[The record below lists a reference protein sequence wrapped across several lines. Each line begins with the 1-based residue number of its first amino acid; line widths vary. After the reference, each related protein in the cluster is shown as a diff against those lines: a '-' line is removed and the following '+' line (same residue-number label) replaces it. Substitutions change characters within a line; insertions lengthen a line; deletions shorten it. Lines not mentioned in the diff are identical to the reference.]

1 MPFSSQNGA
10 RSVRIGPRIAV
21 CRACRAAL
29 ALALPLVLPLVLLAA
44 ARVEA
49 DTYPRNARIDILN
62 YVFQL
67 EVTDTSDAIAG
78 EATIDV
84 RLRTD
89 ALGTIELD
97 LANAAGRTDGRGM
110 TVESVTVGG
119 RALRFTHDGDRLRVA
134 LQESASAGSRVALT
148 IRYRGTPAGGLLIG
162 PNKRG
167 ERVFASDN
175 WPDKAH
181 QWLPLIDHPSD
192 KATAEFIVIAPAAY
206 QVVSNGVLVEQTDL
220 DSGVLGGGVLGGAAP
235 GGGGRR
241 RTHWKQ
247 SVPIAPWLYTLGI
260 ARYAVHYDGSV
271 DGRPIQSWVYAAYRD
286 AGFRD
291 FPGPTRAALEYFSD
305 RIGPYAYEKLANVQS
320 AAVGGGMEAASA
332 IGYGEDLITG
342 ERSRRVRNVIIHEIA
357 HQWFGNAV
365 TEADWDDVWLSEG
378 FATYFTTLF
387 IGHAYGRDEFLAE
400 LRRSRDTVL
409 EFDGKNPEYRV
420 IHDRLSDMSKVTS
433 PQTYQKGSWTLHMLR
448 GLIGDA
454 AFWSGIRTYYRT
466 YLNATAST
474 EDFRRVM
481 EEASRQELGWF
492 FDQWLRRGGVPKLR
506 GRWRYDAAAKQIAI
520 TLEQQ
525 QPGGD
530 PFRLPLDLAIRTA
543 GQHDARVTRI
553 EMRSRTQEFL
563 IPSNDEPTSVELD
576 PESWILMDA
585 TFESA
590 LAPAAARD

>member
-1 MPFSSQNGA
+1 M
-10 RSVRIGPRIAV
+10 RRLLV
-21 CRACRAAL
+21 L
-29 ALALPLVLPLVLLAA
+29 ALALMSASHAA
-44 ARVEA
+44 A
-49 DTYPRNARIDILN
+49 DTYPRNVRIDILH

-67 EVTDTSDAIAG
+67 EVSDASDAIAG
-78 EATIDV
+78 EATVDV

-89 ALGTIELD
+89 ALGAIELD

-110 TVESVTVGG
+110 TVDAVTLGG
-119 RALRFTHDGDRLRVA
+119 RALRFTHDGDRLRIA
-134 LQESASAGSRVALT
+134 LQDSAAAGSRVTLT
-148 IRYRGTPAGGLLIG
+148 IRYRGTPGGGLVIG

-206 QVVSNGVLVEQTDL
+206 QVVSNGLLVEQTDL
-220 DSGVLGGGVLGGAAP
+220 D
-235 GGGGRR
+235 GGRR

-247 SVPIAPWLYTLGI
+247 GVPIAPWLYTLGI

-291 FPGPTRAALEYFSD
+291 FPGPTRDALEYFSE
-305 RIGPYAYEKLANVQS
+305 RIGPYAYEKLANIQS
-320 AAVGGGMEAASA
+320 VAVGGGMEAASA
-332 IGYGEDLITG
+332 IGYGEELIAG

-365 TEADWDDVWLSEG
+365 TESDWDDVWLSEG
-378 FATYFTTLF
+378 FATYFTSLF
-387 IGHAYGRDEFLAE
+387 INHAYGRDEFLAE

-409 EFDGKNPEYRV
+409 EFDRKNPEYRI
-420 IHDRLSDMSKVTS
+420 IHDRLSDMSKVTTA
-433 PQTYQKGSWTLHMLR
+433 QTYQKGSWTLHMLR
-448 GLIGDA
+448 GIVGDA
-454 AFWSGIRTYYRT
+454 AFWTGIRAYYRT
-466 YLNATAST
+466 YFNANAST
-474 EDFRRVM
+474 EDFRRAM
-481 EEASRQELGWF
+481 EEASRQDLGWF
-492 FDQWLRRGGVPKLR
+492 FDQWLRRGGVPKVR
-506 GRWRYDAAAKQIAI
+506 GRWRYDAAVKQIVI

-525 QPGGD
+525 QPGD
-530 PFRLPLDLAIRTA
+530 PFRLPLDVAIRTA
-543 GQHDARVTRI
+543 AQRDARVTRI
-553 EMRSRTQEFL
+553 ELRSRTQEFL
-563 IPSNDEPTSVELD
+563 IPSDHEPTTVELD

-590 LAPAAARD
+590 LAPAVARN